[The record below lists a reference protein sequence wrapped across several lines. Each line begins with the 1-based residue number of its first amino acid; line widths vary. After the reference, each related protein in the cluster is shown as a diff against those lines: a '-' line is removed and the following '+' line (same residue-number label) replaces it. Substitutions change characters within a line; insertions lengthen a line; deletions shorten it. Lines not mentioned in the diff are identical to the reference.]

1 MPLLQEEEMMKCRLL
16 FIPVTIFVLAL
27 FSSCFDSESTAQEK
41 EPRYTDKVDFPFG
54 NRPKA
59 QEIRDW
65 INNHPQ
71 QGRKEAIAA
80 FYARIG
86 KPYLDRTRKQREYK
100 PPGISDADTRE
111 FVFKRTPQRDLK
123 LFVDYPADWKKSDR
137 RPAIVFWHGGGFTQG
152 NAGQFYYQANYFA
165 ERGAVCFRPEYRV
178 RDTDNT
184 LPVTAV
190 EDGVSALCWIKQ
202 RADEFGLDPDRI
214 AVGGGSAGGC
224 MAAAVATVD
233 AARFAKLGFVGKEDG
248 QTIDTKVSAMIL
260 YNPFLDFFEPTHPR
274 QIEEECLFLGK
285 DPEDYCEAL
294 HTISAIENVTMDSPP
309 NIILFGTKDAF
320 YVSDLR
326 WIVKCREIGAECR
339 DFVYKGEVHS
349 WYNNSP
355 HLEYTT
361 RNVNE
366 FLVDI
371 GLLERQP
378 EVELPHKEISAG
390 RSDIQ
395 DAKYGGKKD
404 WDEIPKY
411 RRYREE
417 NNIDLILFKHYEME
431 SKHASKPLFGR
442 LARQDRN
449 SDGKLQADE
458 IPAKVRDEILRDLDK
473 DKNNVLEG
481 PEIEALLK
489 KYFSTGQGNR

>member
-1 MPLLQEEEMMKCRLL
+1 MRSPLTAATFILAAFLGSVAIDCAAEEKGTQGTAE
-16 FIPVTIFVLAL
+16 VVL
-27 FSSCFDSESTAQEK
+27 
-41 EPRYTDKVDFPFG
+41 PFG
-54 NRPKA
+54 SRPKA

-71 QGRKEAIAA
+71 EGRKEAIAA
-80 FYARIG
+80 FHEQIG
-86 KPYLDRTRKQREYK
+86 KPFLDKTRKQAEYK

-178 RDTDNT
+178 RDTDDT
-184 LPVTAV
+184 LPVSSV
-190 EDGVSALCWIKQ
+190 EDGISAVRWIKQ
-202 RADEFGLDPDRI
+202 RADQLGIDPDRI

-224 MAAAVATVD
+224 MAAAVAAVD
-233 AARFAKLGFVGKEDG
+233 AKKFAELGFVGAEDD
-248 QTIDTKVSAMIL
+248 QTVDTNVSAMIL

-285 DPEDYCEAL
+285 DPEDYREAL
-294 HTISAIENVTMDSPP
+294 LAISAIENVTKDSPP
-309 NIILFGTKDAF
+309 SIILFGTKDAF

-326 WIVKCREIGAECR
+326 WIVKCREIGAVCR

-349 WYNNSP
+349 WFNNSP

-371 GLLERQP
+371 GFLDRQP

-390 RSDIQ
+390 RSGIQ
-395 DAKYGGKKD
+395 DAKYSGKKD

-417 NNIDLILFKHYEME
+417 NDIKLIPFRHYE
-431 SKHASKPLFGR
+431 
-442 LARQDRN
+442 AR
-449 SDGKLQADE
+449 
-458 IPAKVRDEILRDLDK
+458 
-473 DKNNVLEG
+473 
-481 PEIEALLK
+481 
-489 KYFSTGQGNR
+489 

>member
-1 MPLLQEEEMMKCRLL
+1 MKYRSPLTDAG
-16 FIPVTIFVLAL
+16 IYALATFL
-27 FSSCFDSESTAQEK
+27 AFSGIQSKAHEK
-41 EPRYTDKVDFPFG
+41 EARHTAGVELPFG
-54 NRPKA
+54 ERPKA

-65 INNHPQ
+65 INSLPQ
-71 QGRKEAIAA
+71 EGRKEAIAA
-80 FYARIG
+80 FHERIG
-86 KPYLDRTRKQREYK
+86 KPFLDKTRKQPNYT
-100 PPGISDADTRE
+100 PPAISDADTKA
-111 FVFKRTPQRDLK
+111 FVFKKTPQRDLK
-123 LFVDYPADWKKSDR
+123 LLVDYPADWKASDG
-137 RPAIVFWHGGGFTQG
+137 RPAIIFWHGGGFTQG

-165 ERGAVCFRPEYRV
+165 QRGAVCFRPEYRL
-178 RDTDNT
+178 RDTDDT
-184 LPVTAV
+184 LPVSSV
-190 EDGVSALCWIKQ
+190 EDGISALRWIKEH
-202 RADEFGLDPDRI
+202 ANEFGIDPDKV

-233 AARFAKLGFVGKEDG
+233 AEKFAELGFVGKDDD
-248 QTIDTKVSAMIL
+248 QAIDTSVSAAIL

-285 DPEDYCEAL
+285 DPEDYREAL
-294 HTISAIENVTMDSPP
+294 HAISAIEHVAKDSPP
-309 NIILFGTKDAF
+309 NIILLGTKDAF

-326 WIVKCREIGAECR
+326 WIVECREIGATCR
-339 DFVYKGEVHS
+339 DFVYEGEVHS

-371 GLLERQP
+371 GFLDRQP

-395 DAKYGGKKD
+395 DAKYSGKND

-417 NNIDLILFKHYEME
+417 HNIQLIPFKHYE
-431 SKHASKPLFGR
+431 KDPAQPKKPLPGR
-442 LARQDRN
+442 LARRDKN
-449 SDGKLQADE
+449 ADGKLQADE
-458 IPAKVRDEILRDLDK
+458 IPAKIRDEILRDLDK
-473 DKNNVLEG
+473 DKNNVLAG
-481 PEIEALLK
+481 SEIEALLE
-489 KYFSTGQGNR
+489 KYFSSREGNR